1 MNSIKSLGFIVA
13 LSFLVAIPSQANIT
27 VNPSAVMFGSVKMG
41 MSGFRMVSVINNSSE
56 AVNVQVSMGC
66 PMGIN
71 VNSGC
76 YMLNAYGSCSIN
88 ISYRPIRP
96 VYDFCDINV
105 RDSKGSLSF
114 VHISGNGIR

>member
-13 LSFLVAIPSQANIT
+13 LSFLIAIPSYANIS
-27 VNPSAVMFGSVKMG
+27 VNPSAVMFGSVKIG
-41 MSGFRMVSVINNSSE
+41 TSGFRMVSVINNSSE
-56 AVNVQVSMGC
+56 AVNVQVSVGC

-76 YMLNAYGSCSIN
+76 YMLNPYGSCTIN
-88 ISYRPIRP
+88 ISYRPMRP
-96 VYDFCDINV
+96 GYDSCNINV

-114 VHISGNGIR
+114 VQISGHAIR